1 MSDICAEIHMLEKEE
16 EEKKAI
22 SLKSVG
28 KSVCQK
34 SFIRNSKRYIT
45 QEQVTAIVIS
55 TDDHNIGY

>member
-1 MSDICAEIHMLEKEE
+1 MSDICAEIHMVEEE
-16 EEKKAI
+16 EEKKTL

-34 SFIRNSKRYIT
+34 SVIRSSKRYIT

-55 TDDHNIGY
+55 TDNHNIGY